1 MRMADGVIGQEHT
14 WVWSYEEDL
23 PMFKKMLSVVAVLAL
38 SGIVYGAGNVKT
50 SIDAFAAVNGENAT
64 ADGRAMFHYKSS
76 DNETS
81 VQLMLD
87 DFTPNTVYDI
97 QYVSGTMGEAAGCDV
112 ITTDGQGRAH
122 YRPPCQVIGPMRRF

>member
-1 MRMADGVIGQEHT
+1 
-14 WVWSYEEDL
+14 
-23 PMFKKMLSVVAVLAL
+23 MFKKMLSVVAVLAL

-122 YRPPCQVIGPMRRF
+122 YKATLSGNWTDAAILIVLSNDCTFTEDEIRAVPN